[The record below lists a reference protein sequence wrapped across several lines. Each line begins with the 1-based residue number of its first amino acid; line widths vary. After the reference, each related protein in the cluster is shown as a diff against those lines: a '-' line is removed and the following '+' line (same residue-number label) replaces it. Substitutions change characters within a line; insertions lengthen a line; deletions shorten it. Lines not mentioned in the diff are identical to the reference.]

1 MGILKTI
8 TGQGWLAAGSA
19 TLFFVAALTAPET
32 IAMRDES
39 LLLSIGL
46 ASVALLWFFALLV
59 AALRGVEAPD
69 GSFSALAMGS
79 GLLVVAFY
87 ALGGAL
93 RVVPGSG
100 ITEAVVA
107 APAPSSVQ
115 FAEAANNVLLH
126 VATFWRGSLLAAVAI
141 VVLRHGGLPRWFG
154 WLSAVLAV
162 GSALGA
168 ISFVDSPIAP
178 SMVVVGYGSFIA
190 FHFWVLVGGIVLAV
204 RSRAETSAD
213 PRRTGVHA
221 ISERGLGV

>member
-46 ASVALLWFFALLV
+46 ASTALLWFLAV
-59 AALRGVEAPD
+59 LRAHLRRSEGVE
-69 GSFSALAMGS
+69 GTFSALAMAS
-79 GLLVVAFY
+79 GLLVVAFF

-93 RVVPGSG
+93 RVVPGMG
-100 ITEAVVA
+100 ITEAAVA
-107 APAPSSVQ
+107 APEASSIQ

-126 VATFWRGSLLAAVAI
+126 IATFWRGSLLAAVAI

-162 GSALGA
+162 GSAIGA
-168 ISFVDSPIAP
+168 ISFVESPIA
-178 SMVVVGYGSFIA
+178 SSLVLAGYGSYIA

-204 RSRAETSAD
+204 RSRTETSAD